1 MEDRPK
7 SFRNL
12 ASMAEPTTRLTP
24 DEPKK
29 KSPWLLT
36 IFGLLAAGGLIAMPF
51 LAGEPNGEK
60 MPDIVRFIGH
70 FHPVL
75 LHLPIGVFM
84 LIICQ
89 ELGAIFFRKSGERR
103 ETTVFPMF
111 FGAASAV
118 VAVLAGF
125 LLYHGDK
132 DGAYVSDIGNRHL
145 WGGLIFAV
153 VALIT
158 MIVKAW
164 TVSRVGNQAFYRAL
178 LFGSVCVM
186 SFASHDGASMTHGSD
201 YLTKYAPN
209 PIRKMLGLPVIE
221 RPKLAEEQGHADPVV
236 YADIVAPIFEA
247 KCVQCHK
254 EGNTKGR
261 FRMDTYELLVKGG
274 KEDVG
279 LVAGDAAKSNIMVR
293 IHLPKD
299 DEEHMPPEDK
309 KQLDSHEIEIIE
321 WWIATGADPAKK
333 LSELPPSDKV
343 KEALAKLGPVGGAKA
358 KAEEKKP
365 TGPGDDL
372 KVKVAD
378 LSKQFPGVV
387 TFESQD
393 SALVVFAGNS
403 LRGNLDDAGFA
414 KVEPV
419 YAQLVSLDLNATKV
433 TDASVAKLAN
443 AKNLKRIRL
452 AETAITDASIDT
464 LVKLNQLESINLYGT
479 KVTDAGIAKL
489 SALPNLK
496 TLFIWQ
502 TSVTPEAIA
511 ALKQKLPNLEV
522 NTGI

>member
-1 MEDRPK
+1 
-7 SFRNL
+7 
-12 ASMAEPTTRLTP
+12 MAEPTTRLTP

-111 FGAASAV
+111 FGAATAV

-153 VALIT
+153 VALLT

-164 TVSRVGNQAFYRAL
+164 TVARVGNQAFYRAL
-178 LFGSVCVM
+178 LFGSVCIM

-201 YLTKYAPN
+201 YLTKWAPN
-209 PIRKMLGLPVIE
+209 PIRKMLGLPVVD
-221 RPKLAEEQGHADPVV
+221 RPKLVEEEGHADPVV

-343 KEALAKLGPVGGAKA
+343 KEALAKLGPVGAAKGKTEDA
-358 KAEEKKP
+358 KKP
-365 TGPGDDL
+365 AGPGDDL

-378 LSKQFPGVV
+378 LSKQFPGAVN
-387 TFESQD
+387 FESLD
-393 SALVVFAGNS
+393 SALVTFTANS
-403 LRGNLDDAGFA
+403 LRGNLDDATFA
-414 KVEPV
+414 KLAPV
-419 YAQLVSLDLNATKV
+419 YPQLVTLDLSATKV
-433 TDASVAKLAN
+433 TDASVAKLSA
-443 AKNLKRIRL
+443 ATNLKQIRL
-452 AETAITDASIDT
+452 AETGITDASIDT
-464 LVKLNQLESINLYGT
+464 LLKLKSLESINLYGT
-479 KVTDAGIAKL
+479 KVTNAGVMKL
-489 SALPNLK
+489 AGMPNLK
-496 TLFIWQ
+496 RLYLWQ
-502 TSVTPEAIA
+502 TEVTPETIA
-511 ALKQKLPNLEV
+511 ALKQKLPNCEII
-522 NTGI
+522 TGI